1 MPRYDL
7 HAEYKRLKADQDDW
21 NVSVYGDEK
30 DKENYNADVTILD
43 GVGQEDLD
51 ITQDGLLVMSTQFG
65 KAGKKT
71 KSGKLVK
78 TCVDSDDDDLEF
90 EDANKE
96 EE

>member
-7 HAEYKRLKADQDDW
+7 AAEYKRLKADQDDW

-51 ITQDGLLVMSTQFG
+51 ITQDGLLVMST
-65 KAGKKT
+65 
-71 KSGKLVK
+71 
-78 TCVDSDDDDLEF
+78 
-90 EDANKE
+90 
-96 EE
+96 

>member
-21 NVSVYGDEK
+21 NVSIYGDEK

-51 ITQDGLLVMSTQFG
+51 IT
-65 KAGKKT
+65 
-71 KSGKLVK
+71 
-78 TCVDSDDDDLEF
+78 
-90 EDANKE
+90 
-96 EE
+96 

>member
-1 MPRYDL
+1 
-7 HAEYKRLKADQDDW
+7 
-21 NVSVYGDEK
+21 
-30 DKENYNADVTILD
+30 
-43 GVGQEDLD
+43 
-51 ITQDGLLVMSTQFG
+51 MSTQFG